1 MKPEPSAEADDEAR
15 VHGRVAAGLD
25 PIAPPPAMHSALQRR
40 LLERAAHSAATHAGL
55 ITRRSRDGEWQTV
68 KPGVAMKLLH
78 LGTQGNSVLI
88 RLDAGAALPVHRH
101 RFVEEGIVLS
111 GDLNVGSD
119 TLGVGDY
126 HLSPLGS
133 RHDRI
138 VSRNGGMAFLRGTS
152 LGERSGIVK
161 ELLSGMLP
169 HRGAPSVT
177 VHAAAAAWKTI
188 APGVTELRL
197 HDADGMISRFIRMA
211 PNSEVSINGNADNEE
226 CMLIEGEA
234 FCGDILLQAGDYQ
247 VAPAGHPPLRLH
259 SDCGGLL
266 FLRGATALATTE

>member
-1 MKPEPSAEADDEAR
+1 MKPESSTDADDEAR

-25 PIAPPPAMHSALQRR
+25 PIAPPPATHSALQRR
-40 LLERAAHSAATHAGL
+40 LLERASHSAATHAGL
-55 ITRRSRDGEWQTV
+55 ITRRSRDGEWQSL
-68 KPGVAMKLLH
+68 KQGVAMKLLH
-78 LGTQGNSVLI
+78 LGSQGNSVLI

-119 TLGVGDY
+119 SLGVGDY

-138 VSRNGGMAFLRGTS
+138 VSRNGGIAFLRGTS
-152 LGERSGIVK
+152 LGERGGIVK

-177 VHAAAAAWKTI
+177 VHAAGAAWQTI
-188 APGVTELRL
+188 APGVIELRL
-197 HDADGMISRFIRMA
+197 HNADGMQSRFIRMT
-211 PNSEVSINGNADNEE
+211 PDSEISIAGHADNEE
-226 CMLIEGEA
+226 CMLIEGEV
-234 FCGDILLQAGDYQ
+234 FFGDILLQAGDYQ
-247 VAPAGHPPLRLH
+247 VAPAGHPPLRLQ
-259 SDCGGLL
+259 SDCGALL
-266 FLRGATALATTE
+266 FQRGAAS